1 MERAEEIIKDEL
13 AQQIEAMN
21 KEKKSV
27 SKEEWLAIEDAI
39 LTLLRATRFILD
51 KLDNIEKTIKGK
63 G

>member
-1 MERAEEIIKDEL
+1 VERAEERIKDEL

>member
-1 MERAEEIIKDEL
+1 VERAEEIIKDEL

>member
-1 MERAEEIIKDEL
+1 MERAEERIKDEL